1 MADGGLAGRTL
12 LLMALEDPAGD
23 LKNALLC
30 HCLGF
35 YHQLLCCL
43 LCLTPQEKE
52 KRNRHG
58 KKWQDTLCSPSGQ
71 LVLRELLRR
80 RVGPARA
87 AQKENLLLLRNATA
101 AGLLL
106 EHMYVLFCIWIH
118 LVSEC
123 APTRRLPMPLSS
135 V

>member
-1 MADGGLAGRTL
+1 MLPTVP
-12 LLMALEDPAGD
+12 DPAG
-23 LKNALLC
+23 KRKKKQAWKEVARHPLLSV
-30 HCLGF
+30 G
-35 YHQLLCCL
+35 
-43 LCLTPQEKE
+43 PA
-52 KRNRHG
+52 
-58 KKWQDTLCSPSGQ
+58 
-71 LVLRELLRR
+71 
-80 RVGPARA
+80 GPARA